1 MGRKTG
7 EAEWTRRITFL
18 CFFFLAALYS
28 QTLAQA
34 QTPLHLDP
42 TGRSGDA
49 PKLLP
54 EDRPAPPPT
63 AILPPVSSL
72 LTPKATQFPTVR
84 VFVREIKVPGSTVFS
99 ATELAAVAAP
109 YTNREATTEDLEE
122 LRLALTRLYV
132 ERGYIN
138 SGAVIPDQTV
148 ANGIITFQIIEGAL
162 SRVELEGNDWF
173 RAGYLE
179 NRLTLDTGRPL
190 NLNVLQ
196 QRLQLLQQNARIR
209 RLNAEL
215 RPGIKLGESTLRVR
229 VQEERPYS
237 LLIGF
242 NNYQSPTVGAERGLI
257 TLAHQN
263 LTGNGDVLNVTY
275 GRSAGIDPQ
284 LDTSYAFPITA
295 RDTTV
300 SVRYRKNDFIVVEDP
315 FAPLDVESES
325 EIFGVTLRQPVY
337 HTLHHEFAVSL
348 VGERIYNKT
357 FLRGEPFSFSLG
369 ARNGKSTV
377 SALRLAL
384 EWTER
389 TSTQVLAA
397 QSRFSI
403 GIDALGATNNGG
415 GRADGQ
421 FFTWLGQFQ
430 WVRRLPWWDIHT
442 IARMDLQLTT
452 DPLLPVEQIAVGGR
466 YSVRGYRENQLVRDN
481 GFVASLE
488 SRIPI
493 FHDTPWAETI
503 QLAPFFDIGQAWN
516 KDTPS
521 PGRQTITSL
530 GIGLRWAWSWTYVF
544 QYRPELEVY
553 WGHSLMN
560 IETSG
565 GDLQDSG
572 VHMQFT
578 VAVF

>member
-1 MGRKTG
+1 M
-7 EAEWTRRITFL
+7 
-18 CFFFLAALYS
+18 
-28 QTLAQA
+28 
-34 QTPLHLDP
+34 
-42 TGRSGDA
+42 
-49 PKLLP
+49 
-54 EDRPAPPPT
+54 
-63 AILPPVSSL
+63 
-72 LTPKATQFPTVR
+72 
-84 VFVREIKVPGSTVFS
+84 
-99 ATELAAVAAP
+99 
-109 YTNREATTEDLEE
+109 
-122 LRLALTRLYV
+122 
-132 ERGYIN
+132 
-138 SGAVIPDQTV
+138 
-148 ANGIITFQIIEGAL
+148 
-162 SRVELEGNDWF
+162 
-173 RAGYLE
+173 
-179 NRLTLDTGRPL
+179 DTGPPL
-190 NLNVLQ
+190 NLDGLQ
-196 QRLQLLQQNARIR
+196 QRLQFLQQDARIR

-215 RPGIKLGESTLRVR
+215 RPGIRLGESTLRVR

-263 LTGNGDVLNVTY
+263 LTGNGDVFNVTY
-275 GRSAGIDPQ
+275 GRSSGIDPQ

-295 RDTTV
+295 RDTTI

-337 HTLHHEFAVSL
+337 RTLRHEFAASL

-357 FLRGEPFSFSLG
+357 FLLGEPFSFSPG

-377 SALRLAL
+377 SALRLSL

-389 TSTQVLAA
+389 TPTQVLAT
-397 QSRFSI
+397 QSRFSL

-430 WVRRLPWWDIHT
+430 WVRRSPWWDMYT
-442 IARMDLQLTT
+442 IARIDLQLST

-488 SRIPI
+488 SRIPL
-493 FHDTPWAETI
+493 FHETPWAETI
-503 QLAPFFDIGQAWN
+503 QLAPFFDIGRAWN
-516 KDTPS
+516 HDTPS
-521 PGRQTITSL
+521 PGRQTIASL
-530 GIGLRWAWSWTYVF
+530 GIGLRWAWSWTYIL
-544 QYRPELEVY
+544 QYRPELEIY
-553 WGHSLMN
+553 WGHPLMD

-572 VHMQFT
+572 VHVQFT
-578 VAVF
+578 VAMM